1 MTDPTLK
8 PRSHALTDGPHRS
21 AARAM
26 LRASGLSDADFDK
39 PLIGV
44 ANTWIE
50 IGPCNYH
57 LRELAVRR

>member
-1 MTDPTLK
+1 
-8 PRSHALTDGPHRS
+8 
-21 AARAM
+21 M
-26 LRASGLSDADFDK
+26 LRACGLKDADFDK

-57 LRELAVRR
+57 LRELAAEEKAG